1 MDLMQILLQL
11 NANLPQIQQL
21 LTELEMLFH
30 QQLIVMVKQ
39 AADNYAAIQIEAA
52 KNKLSNIKDNNDTRS
67 LINYFCCL

>member
-1 MDLMQILLQL
+1 
-11 NANLPQIQQL
+11 
-21 LTELEMLFH
+21 
-30 QQLIVMVKQ
+30 MVKQ